1 MFTNEQIDKLLTNY
15 KECGLEISKTGGKYM
30 YSTVLRGDELLSVR
44 KDLVKDSDRLLLN
57 DGETLAIIASVD
69 SIVRSK
75 GLVQFRKVFPSKFKQ
90 VLTQSSV
97 YLGGV
102 GKVVDVSEI
111 FNLVGVLRNNVA
123 RLNYYTRLEVKLSE
137 EYVNSTHGKRL
148 EELNLKSVG
157 NKLVS
162 TKYTKEIEYIL
173 TTNYTVNL
181 YKVVTKDR
189 MLLSLL
195 KTPAHSESALR
206 VRLIEKGYTSKVSEL
221 KDELVRSL
229 ARVNEYETLLS
240 NIVVET
246 GKLSR
251 ESDVNVINGYI
262 SDSERLLQDCIEQD
276 LSGISAGLHSEKL
289 QRLSNGKELDN
300 NYIIIQPLLDELYSV
315 DSMKN
320 NRLTFDLE
328 YYLNEAVIT
337 YGRENWLKTRK
348 LDYYGHLVGD
358 SKDVLLL
365 TEDEA
370 EALNELISL
379 IHKLFMYVY
388 KNEKTLANV

>member
-57 DGETLAIIASVD
+57 DGETLAIIASVA
-69 SIVRSK
+69 SVVKSK

-111 FNLVGVLRNNVA
+111 FNLVGVLRTNVA
-123 RLNYYTRLEVKLSE
+123 RLNYYTRLEVKLSD

-148 EELNLKSVG
+148 EDLNLKAVG

-181 YKVVTKDR
+181 YKVVTKDS
-189 MLLSLL
+189 MILNLLT
-195 KTPAHSESALR
+195 TPVYSESALR

-262 SDSERLLQDCIEQD
+262 SDSERLLQDCLEQD

-289 QRLSNGKELDN
+289 QRLSSGKELDN
-300 NYIIIQPLLDELYSV
+300 NYIIIQPLLDELYSA

-337 YGRENWLKTRK
+337 YGRENLVKTRK
-348 LDYYGHLVGD
+348 LDYYGYLVGD
-358 SKDVLLL
+358 SKDGLLL

-370 EALNELISL
+370 EALKELSTL
-379 IHKLFMYVY
+379 IHELFMYVY
-388 KNEKTLANV
+388 KNEGKLANA

>member
-15 KECGLEISKTGGKYM
+15 KESGLEISKTGGKYM

-57 DGETLAIIASVD
+57 DSETLAIITSVD
-69 SIVRSK
+69 SIVRGK
-75 GLVQFRKVFPSKFKQ
+75 GLVQFRKFFPAKFKQ

-102 GKVVDVSEI
+102 GKVVDVSEL
-111 FNLVGVLRNNVA
+111 FNLMGALRNNVP
-123 RLNYYTRLEVKLSE
+123 RLNYYSRLEVKLSD

-148 EELNLKSVG
+148 SELNLKAVG

-173 TTNYTVNL
+173 NTHYTVNL

-189 MLLSLL
+189 MILNLL
-195 KTPAHSESALR
+195 KTPVYSESALR
-206 VRLIEKGYTSKVSEL
+206 VRLMEKGYTGKVNEL

-251 ESDVNVINGYI
+251 ESDVSVINGYI
-262 SDSERLLQDCIEQD
+262 SDSERLLQDCLEQD
-276 LSGISAGLHSEKL
+276 LSEISSGSHSEKL
-289 QRLSNGKELDN
+289 ARLTNGKPFYEEFMYERVRRILDAI
-300 NYIIIQPLLDELYSV
+300 YTRRGIP
-315 DSMKN
+315 KG
-320 NRLTFDLE
+320 FE
-328 YYLNEAVIT
+328 YYDLNLALNEAMVE
-337 YGRENWLKTRK
+337 YGGDTLTNIRK

-358 SKDVLLL
+358 SKDGLLL

-388 KNEKTLANV
+388 KNEES